1 MEIRRSSKTYDRM
14 RSFDLDGTI
23 VDTNELI
30 ISSFMYALKDNGLAP
45 LTREEI
51 IPHMGTTLQQQMRV
65 FSGLEDVNGT
75 LEKSYRSYNNEH
87 HDELVRS
94 FPLVKETIEELSRR
108 GIKLGIVT
116 TKIRPTTIK
125 TLERFDLLKYMDTI
139 VTVNDVTEPKPHQE
153 PVLTAVKNLGVDPRK
168 TLMIGD
174 SAVDIQSAKA
184 AGVYAV
190 GVSWSLKGEDTLR
203 RYDPDFIIHNM
214 KDIIEIMERGTNE
227 S

>member
-1 MEIRRSSKTYDRM
+1 MIECVL
-14 RSFDLDGTI
+14 FDLDGTI

-125 TLERFDLLKYMDTI
+125 TLERFDLHKYMDTI
-139 VTVNDVTEPKPHQE
+139 VTVNDVTEPKPHPE

-203 RYDPDFIIHNM
+203 KYDPDFIIHNM

>member
-1 MEIRRSSKTYDRM
+1 MIECVL
-14 RSFDLDGTI
+14 FDLDGTI

-75 LEKSYRSYNNEH
+75 LEKSYRSYNNKH

-139 VTVNDVTEPKPHQE
+139 VTVNDVTEPKPHPE

-203 RYDPDFIIHNM
+203 KYDPDFIIHNM

>member
-1 MEIRRSSKTYDRM
+1 MIECVL
-14 RSFDLDGTI
+14 FDLDGTI

-139 VTVNDVTEPKPHQE
+139 VTVNDVTEPKPHPE

-184 AGVYAV
+184 AGVYAA

-203 RYDPDFIIHNM
+203 KYDPDFIIHNM
-214 KDIIEIMERGTNE
+214 RDIIEIMERGTNE

>member
-1 MEIRRSSKTYDRM
+1 MIECVL
-14 RSFDLDGTI
+14 FDLDGTI

>member
-1 MEIRRSSKTYDRM
+1 MIECVL
-14 RSFDLDGTI
+14 FDLDGTI

-30 ISSFMYALKDNGLAP
+30 ISSFRYALKDNGLAP

-139 VTVNDVTEPKPHQE
+139 VTVNDVTEPKPHPE
-153 PVLTAVKNLGVDPRK
+153 PVLTAVHNLGVDPRK

-184 AGVYAV
+184 AGVYAA

-203 RYDPDFIIHNM
+203 KYDPDFIIHNM

>member
-1 MEIRRSSKTYDRM
+1 MIECVL
-14 RSFDLDGTI
+14 FDLDGTI

-125 TLERFDLLKYMDTI
+125 TLERFDLLKYMNTI
-139 VTVNDVTEPKPHQE
+139 VTVNDVTEPKPHPE
-153 PVLTAVKNLGVDPRK
+153 PVLTAVHNLGVDPRK

-184 AGVYAV
+184 AGVYAA

-203 RYDPDFIIHNM
+203 KYDPDFIIHNM

>member
-1 MEIRRSSKTYDRM
+1 MIECVL
-14 RSFDLDGTI
+14 FDLDGTI

-75 LEKSYRSYNNEH
+75 LEKSYRSYNKEH

-94 FPLVKETIEELSRR
+94 FPLVKETIEELSSR

-139 VTVNDVTEPKPHQE
+139 VTVNDVTEPKPHPE

-203 RYDPDFIIHNM
+203 KYDPDFIIHNM

>member
-1 MEIRRSSKTYDRM
+1 MIECVL
-14 RSFDLDGTI
+14 FDLDGTI

-139 VTVNDVTEPKPHQE
+139 VTVNDVTEPKPHPE

-184 AGVYAV
+184 AGVYAA

-203 RYDPDFIIHNM
+203 KYDPDFIIHNM